1 MLISGGI
8 ELAPDKSLIAIMVI
22 FWLEYLVVKK
32 FFLQP
37 LNKVMTDREKDV
49 REAATRHED
58 ALAKFNEAA
67 REMETRVGQAK
78 KQGSELRDALRT
90 EAARHRA
97 ELVEQTKKEAD
108 GIVKRASDEL
118 AAAVASARQKIDG
131 EAGALARLAVE
142 RIVGRAL

>member
-8 ELAPDKSLIAIMVI
+8 ELAPDASLIAIMVI

-37 LNKVMTDREKDV
+37 LNKVMSEREKDV
-49 REAATRHED
+49 RDAATRHED
-58 ALAKFNEAA
+58 ALAKFNEAT
-67 REMETRVGQAK
+67 REMEARVGQAK
-78 KQGSELRDALRT
+78 KQGSELREALKG
-90 EAARHRA
+90 EAAKHRA
-97 ELVEQTKKEAD
+97 AVVEKTRQEAD

-118 AAAVASARQKIDG
+118 ASAVASARQKIDG
-131 EAGALARLAVE
+131 EIGALARLAVE